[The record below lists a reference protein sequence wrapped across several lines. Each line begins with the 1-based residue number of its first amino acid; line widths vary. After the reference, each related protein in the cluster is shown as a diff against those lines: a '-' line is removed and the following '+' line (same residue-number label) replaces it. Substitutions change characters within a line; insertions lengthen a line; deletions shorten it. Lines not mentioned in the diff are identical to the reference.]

1 MRVYYVVLVV
11 VATLFASAN
20 ALTIPVGTKLRSHLD
35 YSSVDQ
41 NQVAGRSLGVVSKQD
56 KPNKKTTSE
65 ERAITIPTKVKLF
78 WWLEVKN
85 KPNSYVKTKL
95 GLDKLDDIALQQ
107 HKNYPLYLKYM
118 DKREY
123 YQLWELA
130 ARSYS
135 TYKFWQERGLDKMIT
150 LRKGMTYD
158 DIAAEIKKLEGT
170 EPFRVYKRYAKEFD
184 QHRLSNFHS
193 GYYRDTKFIDENASA
208 VEKYVRAQFWADAK
222 IDKRHVQEFLG
233 MRWAKPEVVNR
244 NPYYRYYLKMSNQSP

>member
-1 MRVYYVVLVV
+1 MRFYYVVLVV
-11 VATLFASAN
+11 VATLFTSAN

-35 YSSVDQ
+35 YSSVGQ
-41 NQVAGRSLGVVSKQD
+41 NQVETRRPLRVVSKND
-56 KPNKKTTSE
+56 KPTSE
-65 ERAITIPTKVKLF
+65 ERGITIPTKVKLF

-130 ARSYS
+130 RNKYS

-150 LRKGMTYD
+150 LRRGMTYD

-208 VEKYVRAQFWADAK
+208 VEKYVRAQFWAEAE
-222 IDKRHVQEFLG
+222 IDKRYVQKFLG
-233 MRWAKPEVVNR
+233 MKWAKPEEVNQ
-244 NPYYRYYLKMSNQSP
+244 NTYYQYYLKMSNQSP